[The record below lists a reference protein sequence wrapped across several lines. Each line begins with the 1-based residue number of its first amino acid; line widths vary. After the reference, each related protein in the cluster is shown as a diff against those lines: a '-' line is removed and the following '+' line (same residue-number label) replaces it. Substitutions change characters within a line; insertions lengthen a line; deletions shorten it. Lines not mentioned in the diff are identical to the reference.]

1 MRLGGGLVP
10 PLSRKGASM
19 SENSAL
25 ASVSVGIIGAGAM
38 GASIASGLVE
48 SGAMAASQVT
58 ICDHNAP
65 KLEALAAKCG
75 VGTVAT
81 AEEVL
86 AAGTDVVVL
95 AVKPQVLGALL
106 EKSASAL
113 AGKLVVSIAAGVSLA
128 TLEGA
133 LPGARVVR
141 VMPNL
146 PVAVRSGASAVCG
159 GASASDA
166 DTELVRQMFAA
177 LGSAKVMREDQL
189 DAEGAVVGCAPAF
202 FALMVD
208 ALTRAGVKSGLRA
221 ADAREMVNAT
231 MLGVA
236 EMLAESDE
244 HPRAYMERVTSPGG
258 TTAAALY
265 ELEPALTEGC
275 YAAVDAALER
285 TAELAR
291 G

>member
-1 MRLGGGLVP
+1 
-10 PLSRKGASM
+10 M
-19 SENSAL
+19 SDSLNAL
-25 ASVSVGIIGAGAM
+25 PADLTVGVIGAGSM
-38 GASIASGLVE
+38 GGAIARGLVQ
-48 SGAMAASQVT
+48 SGAMAGERVLV
-58 ICDHNAP
+58 CDHNAS
-65 KLEALAAKCG
+65 KLSALAREAGVRTFATSAELVTAKP
-75 VGTVAT
+75 A
-81 AEEVL
+81 
-86 AAGTDVVVL
+86 VVIL
-95 AVKPQVLGALL
+95 AVKPQVLAPVL
-106 EKSASAL
+106 EAHAAAL
-113 AGKLVVSIAAGVSLA
+113 AGTLVVSIAAGVTLA
-128 TLEGA
+128 TLESA

-146 PVAVRSGASAVCG
+146 PVSVRSGASAVCG
-159 GASASDA
+159 GASASAEDV
-166 DTELVRQMFAA
+166 ELVAALFAA

-189 DAEGAVVGCAPAF
+189 DAEGAVVGCAPAY

-208 ALTRAGVKSGLRA
+208 ALTRAGIRAGLRA

-236 EMLAESDE
+236 ESLAASGE

-265 ELEPALTEGC
+265 ELEPALVDGC
-275 YAAVDAALER
+275 YDAVDAALAR

>member
-1 MRLGGGLVP
+1 
-10 PLSRKGASM
+10 
-19 SENSAL
+19 
-25 ASVSVGIIGAGAM
+25 
-38 GASIASGLVE
+38 
-48 SGAMAASQVT
+48 MAETS
-58 ICDHNAP
+58 
-65 KLEALAAKCG
+65 
-75 VGTVAT
+75 
-81 AEEVL
+81 EVL
-86 AAGTDVVVL
+86 AEGRIAVIGGGSMGGSIARGLAQAGAVAPERVFVCDHSADKLKALADVAGVQTRPNVDELLEVDPSVVVL

-106 EKSASAL
+106 EQVSDRL
-113 AGKLVVSIAAGVSLA
+113 AGRLTISIAAGVALS
-128 TLEGA
+128 TLEAA
-133 LPGARVVR
+133 LPGSRVVR

-146 PVAVRSGASAVCG
+146 PVSVRSGASAVAG
-159 GASASDA
+159 GSSATAA
-166 DTELVRQMFAA
+166 DVELTRDLFAA
-177 LGSAKVMREDQL
+177 LGAAKVMREDQL

-208 ALTRAGVKSGLRA
+208 TLTRAGVRAGLPA

-236 EMLAESDE
+236 EMLKESGE

-265 ELEPALTEGC
+265 ELEPMLAQGS
-275 YAAVDAALER
+275 YDAVDAALER

>member
-1 MRLGGGLVP
+1 MSDQTAVVLPDVKVGVIGGGSMGGAIARGLV
-10 PLSRKGASM
+10 
-19 SENSAL
+19 
-25 ASVSVGIIGAGAM
+25 
-38 GASIASGLVE
+38 ASGALPGSSVF
-48 SGAMAASQVT
+48 V
-58 ICDHNAP
+58 CDHNAA
-65 KLEALAAKCG
+65 KLEALAQAG
-75 VGTVAT
+75 VTTVAD
-81 AEEVL
+81 ADAVL
-86 AAGTDVVVL
+86 ADAPDVVVL

-106 EKSASAL
+106 KQLSGRLGDA
-113 AGKLVVSIAAGVSLA
+113 LVVSIAAGVTLE

-133 LPGARVVR
+133 LPGSRVVR

-159 GASASDA
+159 GHGATAA
-166 DTELVRQMFAA
+166 DVELVRGLFAQ
-177 LGSAKVMREDQL
+177 LGAAKVMREDQL

-202 FALMVD
+202 FALAVD
-208 ALTRAGVKSGLRA
+208 AFTRAGIRAGLPA
-221 ADAREMVNAT
+221 AAAREMVNAT

-236 EMLAESDE
+236 EMLAESGE

-265 ELEPALTEGC
+265 ELEPLLTQGA
-275 YAAVDAALER
+275 YDAVDAALER